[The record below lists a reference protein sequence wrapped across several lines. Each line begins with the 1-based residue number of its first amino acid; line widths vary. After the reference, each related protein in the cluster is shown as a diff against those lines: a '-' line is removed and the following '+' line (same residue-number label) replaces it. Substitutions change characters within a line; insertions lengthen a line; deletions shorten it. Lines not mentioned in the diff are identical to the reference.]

1 MQMFNNV
8 LLIDD
13 DAVSNAF
20 NTILINTTKFAA
32 NVKSYLNAR
41 DAINYL
47 KNLIKT
53 NHPAF
58 SDIIFLDITMPE
70 MDGWEFLEE
79 LNKFPEFILKDCKV
93 IFLTSSIDEE
103 DIEKSKSYKIVHD
116 FISKL
121 ITEDDLEELLFQQR
135 QPM

>member
-1 MQMFNNV
+1 
-8 LLIDD
+8 
-13 DAVSNAF
+13 
-20 NTILINTTKFAA
+20 
-32 NVKSYLNAR
+32 
-41 DAINYL
+41 
-47 KNLIKT
+47 
-53 NHPAF
+53 
-58 SDIIFLDITMPE
+58 MPE